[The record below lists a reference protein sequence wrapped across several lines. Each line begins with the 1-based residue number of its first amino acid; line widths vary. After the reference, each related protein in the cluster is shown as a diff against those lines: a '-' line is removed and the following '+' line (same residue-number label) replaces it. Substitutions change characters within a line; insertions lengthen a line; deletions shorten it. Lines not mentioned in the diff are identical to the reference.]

1 VPGTG
6 LTDVP
11 LRSLLRCGAFQIGFG
26 ADGAIDRLAWRGVD
40 GAGELEVLADPAHP
54 LARAHYQGM
63 DADYFRRYHLRHIIN
78 YYPGRNSELT
88 EIYVFE
94 NRSA

>member
-1 VPGTG
+1 MAGAG

-26 ADGAIDRLAWRGVD
+26 ADGAIDRLSWRGAD

-63 DADYFRRYHLRHIIN
+63 DADYFRRYHLRAMSIRAGI
-78 YYPGRNSELT
+78 PELT
-88 EIYVFE
+88 EIYIRF
-94 NRSA
+94 